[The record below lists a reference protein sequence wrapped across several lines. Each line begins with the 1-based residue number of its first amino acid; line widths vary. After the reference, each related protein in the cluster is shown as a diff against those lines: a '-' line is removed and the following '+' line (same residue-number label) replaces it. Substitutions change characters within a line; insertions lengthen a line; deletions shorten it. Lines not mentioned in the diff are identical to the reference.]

1 MVTRLQDVAG
11 GLSSALAEAP
21 QEAAQACYLPCS
33 PDGHPLVG
41 AIKGVSGAYIASGGP
56 PAHRPPPSPGLRAT
70 LSSLI
75 CYVGND
81 PSALATVLLSLCD
94 CADRHCMMT
103 LTPSP

>member
-70 LSSLI
+70 LSSLLRRERPKRT
-75 CYVGND
+75 GHS
-81 PSALATVLLSLCD
+81 SAFLVRL
-94 CADRHCMMT
+94 R
-103 LTPSP
+103 